1 MTNQVGIQ
9 PAMPG
14 DTREQKQSALLGCH
28 TLQWLQCSPLVIK
41 HDNRKSP
48 LNGHFNGHII
58 EIGEISQQTM
68 FD

>member
-41 HDNRKSP
+41 HDKK
-48 LNGHFNGHII
+48 
-58 EIGEISQQTM
+58 EIAFQWA
-68 FD
+68 F